1 MSVFKLEKMN
11 MQLLKVILK
20 IVKEILNIHIVIN
33 ILLLQKK

>member
-33 ILLLQKK
+33 MLLLQKK